1 MPGTACPRLPPNLLE
16 RAGDGGGHWGGAVG
30 SVIGRGRL
38 QPPPTSPPPLAARGL
53 QRPAR
58 HGSSPASARGAAAAA
73 APAPAAPAPRRDPRE
88 PGDPT
93 DPCRRSILEEWVM
106 AGRAGGLVSPAWG
119 VLSHDLRVSARLTK
133 GRGLVCAQGPRP
145 QGTWGED
152 ELGCWAAIEAKLGPE
167 SGPFCTTPERRAVP
181 CSQEAFNVCSRG
193 CKDLELTGGVVE
205 RVSLRGRG
213 RLLTALVRAQGRA
226 GRPGGGSSGRGPV
239 PPESCP
245 SPHPGHTPLRP
256 APLPDGVCRAAPGSP
271 SHPSGYPLACRL
283 RGTCL
288 HHKAPPPRRAPSW
301 IPAWE
306 PWAGALPAARSSAGA
321 GARRP
326 RRGQGREA
334 ARERSCDAERSAAEA
349 RPVLEQRWGDGD
361 AGWGQVPGLGGGRRG
376 DPGWR

>member
-256 APLPDGVCRAAPGSP
+256 ARLPDGVCRAAPGSP

-288 HHKAPPPRRAPSW
+288 HHKAPPPPPEGAELDPRVGALGGS
-301 IPAWE
+301 PARSSE
-306 PWAGALPAARSSAGA
+306 LGGRGSATPQAWAGAGGRAGEKLRCGAERGGGEASAGA
-321 GARRP
+321 EMGRWRRWVGTGA
-326 RRGQGREA
+326 
-334 ARERSCDAERSAAEA
+334 
-349 RPVLEQRWGDGD
+349 
-361 AGWGQVPGLGGGRRG
+361 
-376 DPGWR
+376 